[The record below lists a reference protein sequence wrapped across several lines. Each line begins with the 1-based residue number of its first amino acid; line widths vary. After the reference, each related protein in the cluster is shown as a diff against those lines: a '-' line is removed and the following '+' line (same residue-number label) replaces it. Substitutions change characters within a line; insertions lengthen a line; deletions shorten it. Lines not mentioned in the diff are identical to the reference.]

1 MIRSQFNKP
10 NKNCKLLV
18 SKNGRINFS
27 TVTAKIHPSNVL
39 KKSCMEKGRN
49 HKKKDF
55 SSNPSQT
62 KSNLDLYEINDRPR

>member
-1 MIRSQFNKP
+1 MVEKSSIVR
-10 NKNCKLLV
+10 
-18 SKNGRINFS
+18 
-27 TVTAKIHPSNVL
+27 

-49 HKKKDF
+49 HKKKNF

>member
-1 MIRSQFNKP
+1 MMGKSSIVR
-10 NKNCKLLV
+10 
-18 SKNGRINFS
+18 
-27 TVTAKIHPSNVL
+27 

-49 HKKKDF
+49 HKKKYF